1 MSEQYNKS
9 RATPMEKEWYP
20 TGHQFYPPPR
30 DISQYV
36 SRALP
41 LLPTGIPS
49 GYISPSTPRY
59 APVRG
64 DEQQHTFHHFSSAN
78 KAGNGPQRATLGGAV
93 NDVTNDAAIAMVRPP
108 RIAIPEYSQPYEN
121 PNLVSPQPQRP
132 DSRLMS
138 LWASGDELVSPL
150 DTPGT
155 ISWKTHIVSPMSE
168 NSEGESWFDDTSSDE
183 GDQAEPLNPVE
194 EASRSMEG
202 TFPVISHLLP
212 RKMSLRHSDPGSPL
226 NMYAGGFGEP
236 GPDVGRSQHLD
247 DLSGRQTVQPQVYAQ
262 SAHIGDEPNHPQD
275 ADMSM
280 GELTI
285 SFTVPNTDTFSW
297 GGPGVSQWPMPP
309 SHRRREEQPAQESF
323 VETPFPRRASS
334 ASSQRSVIRAGELGF
349 QQKRRRSGLGGFD
362 NTFRPPGESIQQPP
376 PGFTEMFS
384 RLDSQ
389 GVASTAV
396 PKVRGIL
403 SKAKQGLGIGSDEA
417 RREKRREEFK
427 RQIHHH
433 NTQNEA

>member
-1 MSEQYNKS
+1 MSEHYDKS
-9 RATPMEKEWYP
+9 RPTPREQGWIP
-20 TGHQFYPPPR
+20 TGHQYYPPPR
-30 DISQYV
+30 DIGQYA

-41 LLPTGIPS
+41 LLPTGVPS
-49 GYISPSTPRY
+49 GYISPSSSRY
-59 APVRG
+59 APEKD
-64 DEQQHTFHHFSSAN
+64 DERQYTFSHLLVAN
-78 KAGNGPQRATLGGAV
+78 MAGNDPQSAILSGAI
-93 NDVTNDAAIAMVRPP
+93 NDATNGVEMAMARPP
-108 RIAIPEYSQPYEN
+108 RITIPEHSQPYEN

-183 GDQAEPLNPVE
+183 GEQAESSNSA

-212 RKMSLRHSDPGSPL
+212 RKMSLRHSDPGSPFSL
-226 NMYAGGFGEP
+226 YAGGFGEP
-236 GPDVGRSQHLD
+236 GPDVGRSQQLD
-247 DLSGRQTVQPQVYAQ
+247 DLSGLQTARPQIYTQ
-262 SAHIGDEPNHPQD
+262 STHTGDEPNHALD

-285 SFTVPNTDTFSW
+285 SFTVPNVDTFSW
-297 GGPGVSQWPMPP
+297 GGPGVSEWPVPP
-309 SHRRREEQPAQESF
+309 SLRLEEQPVKESF

-334 ASSQRSVIRAGELGF
+334 ASSQRSVFRTDELGI
-349 QQKRRRSGLGGFD
+349 QHQRRRSGLGGFE
-362 NTFRPPGESIQQPP
+362 TSFYPPVHNIQQPP
-376 PGFTEMFS
+376 PGFTEIIS
-384 RLDSQ
+384 RLDNQ
-389 GVASTAV
+389 GVVSAAV
-396 PKVRGIL
+396 PRVRGIL

-427 RQIHHH
+427 RQIHH
-433 NTQNEA
+433 NTQSEA